1 MESRS
6 AMAEFPD
13 DIFTEPADIDP
24 DTLRNLGPLAPLAG
38 VWEGV
43 RGVDRHPEADG
54 PLEEPYVERYAL
66 QPIDPQTNGPQLF
79 YGLRYHAHI
88 TRPSE
93 TKMFHDQVGYW
104 LWEPATGAV
113 ILTLS
118 IPRGQIA
125 MAAGTAA
132 PSATRFTVTSA
143 AGAPHYGTLSNPF
156 LDHAFRTTEFRM
168 SVTINPD
175 GTWSYEQD
183 TVLTVHGQA
192 EPFHHTDRNTLKR
205 IAPAE
210 PNPLMRRARR

>member
-1 MESRS
+1 
-6 AMAEFPD
+6 MAEFPK

-24 DTLRNLGPLAPLAG
+24 DTLRNLGPLTPLAG

-54 PLEEPYVERYAL
+54 PLEEPYVERYTL

-93 TKMFHDQVGYW
+93 TKAFHDQVGYW
-104 LWEPATGAV
+104 LWEPATSTV
-113 ILTLS
+113 IQTMS
-118 IPRGQIA
+118 IPRAYIA

-132 PSATRFTVTSA
+132 PTATRFELSCT
-143 AGAPHYGTLSNPF
+143 GDAPHYGARANPF
-156 LDHAFRTTEFRM
+156 LDHAFRIIEFRIA
-168 SVTINPD
+168 VTVNGD

-183 TVLTVHGQA
+183 TVLKIHGQA

-205 IAPAE
+205 VAPPE
-210 PNPLMRRARR
+210 PNPLMRRAAP